1 MAGAKETPDCRV
13 RAVFEQNVVAS
24 SFFTDYH
31 VRHSP
36 NSFGVCDCGQGSTV
50 DISGGAMS
58 SLEITEDTRK
68 DLASQNAFKGQERM
82 TTILPV
88 TITTAEELRLSE
100 QEDREALLRRSAF
113 SSVSNQIGAH
123 CTDVSLEENKRL
135 PSISRTVGLIS
146 VAISLLCVGIVAMR
160 RRMLR

>member
-1 MAGAKETPDCRV
+1 MV
-13 RAVFEQNVVAS
+13 EQNVVAS

-31 VRHSP
+31 VGHSS
-36 NSFGVCDCGQGSTV
+36 NIFGVCGCGQGSTV

-58 SLEITEDTRK
+58 VLEITEDTRK
-68 DLASQNAFKGQERM
+68 DLASKNAFKGQEGM
-82 TTILPV
+82 TSILPV
-88 TITTAEELRLSE
+88 TITTAEELRLFE

-113 SSVSNQIGAH
+113 SSVSNQIG
-123 CTDVSLEENKRL
+123 LEENKRL

-146 VAISLLCVGIVAMR
+146 FAISLLCVGIVVMR